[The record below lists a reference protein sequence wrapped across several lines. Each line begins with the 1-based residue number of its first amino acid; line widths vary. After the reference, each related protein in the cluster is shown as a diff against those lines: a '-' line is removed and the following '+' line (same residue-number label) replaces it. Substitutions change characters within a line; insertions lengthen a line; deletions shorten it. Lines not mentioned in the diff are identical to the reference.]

1 MRTINLLFLTF
12 WVVGCAWNP
21 ISTTKV
27 YLTLG
32 EGRTLTTLSALPFG
46 IGDKLVLRVASTDGL
61 TVYKE
66 KVYTAPS
73 SNYSLEADN
82 LTEGLAY
89 RALVFYEDGYNQV
102 ISMDSRQ
109 FFLLGD
115 TQTLT
120 LKLGHAA
127 KIILNTPQYTLF
139 LNSLNPTQF
148 KTSGNAIQLDPG
160 AKIQLNIPSQH
171 ASTLTSFEYRV
182 NGGPWTSV
190 NASAQP
196 IITFPTLGIYTIQVR
211 YRQES
216 NGEWLVYTFVIS
228 HLV

>member
-1 MRTINLLFLTF
+1 M
-12 WVVGCAWNP
+12 
-21 ISTTKV
+21 
-27 YLTLG
+27 
-32 EGRTLTTLSALPFG
+32 
-46 IGDKLVLRVASTDGL
+46 
-61 TVYKE
+61 
-66 KVYTAPS
+66 YTAPS

-89 RALVFYEDGYNQV
+89 RALAFYENGNDQV

-120 LKLGHAA
+120 LKLGHVA
-127 KIILNTPQYTLF
+127 KIILNTPGDIF
-139 LNSLNPTQF
+139 LNSSNPTQF
-148 KTSGNAIQLDPG
+148 KKSLNALQLDPG

-196 IITFPTLGIYTIQVR
+196 IITFLDYGIYTIQVR

>member
-1 MRTINLLFLTF
+1 MRAINLLFLTF

-32 EGRTLTTLSALPFG
+32 EGRTLTTLSDLPFG

-66 KVYTAPS
+66 KVYSAPS

-82 LTEGLAY
+82 LTEGLTY
-89 RALVFYEDGYNQV
+89 RALAFYEDGNNQV

-120 LKLGHAA
+120 LKLGHVA
-127 KIILNTPQYTLF
+127 KIILNTPGNYF
-139 LNSLNPTQF
+139 LNSSNPTQF
-148 KTSGNAIQLDPG
+148 KKSLNANQLDAG

>member
-1 MRTINLLFLTF
+1 MRAINLLFLTF

-89 RALVFYEDGYNQV
+89 RALAFYEDGNYQV

-127 KIILNTPQYTLF
+127 KIILYTPYNSF

-148 KTSGNAIQLDPG
+148 KTSGNAIQLDAG

-196 IITFPTLGIYTIQVR
+196 IITFPNLGIYTIQVR